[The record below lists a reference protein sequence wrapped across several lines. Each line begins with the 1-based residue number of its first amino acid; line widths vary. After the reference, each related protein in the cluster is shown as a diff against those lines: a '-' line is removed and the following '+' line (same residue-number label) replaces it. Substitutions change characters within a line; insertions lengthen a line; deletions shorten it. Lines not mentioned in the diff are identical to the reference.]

1 LASPVLFLLLLECG
15 LRSAGYGYE
24 TDFIVKI
31 RGRESYMPNEKFGW
45 RFFPPTLAR
54 TPQVW
59 EVPARRTPDTIRVY
73 VLGGSAALGEPE
85 PAYSFGSFLEVLL
98 QDRYPDTKFEVVN
111 AAMTAINSHV
121 VLPIARDCAR
131 HHPDLFVLYMGNN
144 EVIGPYGSG
153 TVFTG
158 FTNNLSWIRANIGL
172 KATRTGQWI
181 DSFFRNDAGSQ
192 AWGGMKMFLDNQ
204 VTIDDPRMEKMY
216 SHFRGNLE
224 EIYRVTTRAG
234 AKILVSTVST
244 NLKDNPPFA
253 AANRSDLSEEEL
265 EEWESLFKRGVALV
279 KQKDLT
285 GALKRFR
292 QAEEIDGGN
301 ANLAYR
307 IAQCHLFMGQLN
319 QARVYFEKARDLDT
333 LRFRADSNINRII
346 RETAANRMEDGI
358 ALVDSEKFF
367 IDEALKRNT
376 LPGTRMFFEHA
387 HFKPLGNYLLARNVF
402 EAMLPLLPESVRKQN
417 QDPVRP
423 LPFKDS
429 TAALAMTPW
438 DSYQM
443 RLRLYDVLAG
453 PPFSNQL
460 DHGARVRQLK
470 RRLKE
475 LKEEWT
481 TPESLVK
488 TRRSYEAALT
498 LRPEDLDL
506 RRRFTFLLLE
516 QKDYPA
522 LAAQFEMLVNR
533 IPGVSSW
540 RLSYGQVL
548 NELGLYERAT
558 QEFREAAR
566 LNPQYEA
573 DVYFD
578 LGRIHI
584 RQEEYEEAETHLRN
598 ALAID
603 PGMLEAQL
611 SLSSALIG
619 QKLYEEGIR
628 TLRDLLESKPDSFT
642 ARYLLADALEL
653 GGDLL
658 EAALAYEEA
667 ADLRPRHFEAR
678 MRWAAV
684 LEKLGRWDEAIAQYE
699 AAVALESEDVNAW
712 MQLGE
717 ALRTAKRFQEAT
729 KAFGRALKIEPDNE
743 AARRHLAEL

>member
-1 LASPVLFLLLLECG
+1 
-15 LRSAGYGYE
+15 
-24 TDFIVKI
+24 
-31 RGRESYMPNEKFGW
+31 
-45 RFFPPTLAR
+45 
-54 TPQVW
+54 
-59 EVPARRTPDTIRVY
+59 
-73 VLGGSAALGEPE
+73 
-85 PAYSFGSFLEVLL
+85 
-98 QDRYPDTKFEVVN
+98 
-111 AAMTAINSHV
+111 
-121 VLPIARDCAR
+121 
-131 HHPDLFVLYMGNN
+131 MGNN

-158 FTNNLSWIRANIGL
+158 FTNNLSWVRANIGL

-181 DSFFRNDAGSQ
+181 DSFFREDEGSQ
-192 AWGGMKMFLDNQ
+192 AWGGMKMFLANQ
-204 VTIDDPRMEKMY
+204 VSIDDPRMEKLY
-216 SHFRGNLE
+216 SHFRANLE
-224 EIYRVTTRAG
+224 EIYRVTTKAG
-234 AKILVSTVST
+234 AQILVSTVST

-253 AANRSDLSEEEL
+253 AANRSDLSEEDL
-265 EEWESLFKRGVALV
+265 EEWESLFKRGIALV
-279 KQKDLT
+279 KQKDFT
-285 GALKRFR
+285 EALKWLR

-307 IAQCHLFMGQLN
+307 IAQCHLFMGQLS
-319 QARVYFEKARDLDT
+319 QARIYFERARDLDT

-346 RETAANRMEDGI
+346 RETAANRMEDGVV
-358 ALVDSEKFF
+358 LVDAEEFF
-367 IDEALKRNT
+367 MDEALKRNT
-376 LPGTRMFFEHA
+376 LPGTRVFFEHA

-417 QDPVRP
+417 EGPVRP
-423 LPFKDS
+423 LPFKDC
-429 TAALAMTPW
+429 TAKLTMTPW

-443 RLRLYDVLAG
+443 RLRLSDVLAG

-460 DHGARVRQLK
+460 DHKARVRQLK

-475 LKEEWT
+475 LEREWT

-488 TRRSYEAALT
+488 TRRNYEAALT
-498 LRPEDLDL
+498 WRPEDLDL

-516 QKDYPA
+516 QEDYPA

-540 RLSYGQVL
+540 RLSYGKVL
-548 NELGLYERAT
+548 NELGLYERAAR
-558 QEFREAAR
+558 EFRQAAR
-566 LNPQYEA
+566 LNPLYEA
-573 DVYFD
+573 DVHFN
-578 LGRIHI
+578 LGRIQI

-603 PGMLEAQL
+603 PRMVEAQL

-628 TLRDLLESKPDSFT
+628 ILRDLLASEPGAFT
-642 ARYLLADALEL
+642 AQYLLADALERR
-653 GGDLL
+653 GDFS
-658 EAALAYEEA
+658 EAAVAYEEA

-699 AAVALESEDVNAW
+699 AAVALESEDFNAW

-717 ALRTAKRFQEAT
+717 ALRTAKRSQEAM
-729 KAFGRALKIEPDNE
+729 KAFGRALEIEPDSE
-743 AARRHLAEL
+743 AARRHLADL